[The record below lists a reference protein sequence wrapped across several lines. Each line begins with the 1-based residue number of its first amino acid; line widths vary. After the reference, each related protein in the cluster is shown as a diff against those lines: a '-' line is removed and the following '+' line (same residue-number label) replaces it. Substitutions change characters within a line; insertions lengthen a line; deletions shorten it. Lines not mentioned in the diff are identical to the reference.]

1 MEIERILGVEVIAPE
16 DGDPGRTQYKFFSR
30 STGASVALA
39 SDLSGQPDGLFSA
52 ALKIGIKRPDIY
64 DFAVVKLP
72 ERGPAAGVFTRNRCA
87 SPAVQIDRAHL
98 ADGFAQA
105 LVVISKNANVFTP
118 TDRPDAE
125 QVVATIADALSVR
138 PADVLISCT
147 GVIGVPLPVEKI
159 VTAARSVP
167 GLLAP
172 GLSMQVAEAI
182 LTTDRGPKVCSA
194 RSGEVALAGMTKGAG
209 MIEPDMATLLTYFF
223 TNLAAP
229 PARLQDMLS
238 RICER
243 TFNSISVDT
252 DTSTSDS
259 IILFSTGEVPATPDR
274 LADLEAALAAGMVK
288 LSRDVVFQ
296 AEGATKL
303 IEVSVRQAASDLHA
317 RQVAKFVV
325 NSPLVK
331 TAVFG
336 ADPNWGRIVMAIGKP
351 GQDSRGLLDPAKVR
365 IAFDGDPV
373 FEHGRIRESLL
384 SDIAQ
389 RIKRRKKV
397 TVTVDLGEGTG
408 EWTAWGCDLSYDY
421 VKTNSEYTS

>member
-1 MEIERILGVEVIAPE
+1 MNGERILGVDVITPE
-16 DGDPGRTQYKFFSR
+16 DGDPTRTRYQFPSLA
-30 STGASVALA
+30 TGATVALT
-39 SDLSGQPDGLFSA
+39 SDLSHQPGRLFSA
-52 ALKIGIKRPDIY
+52 ALKAGVKRPGEY

-87 SPAVQIDRAHL
+87 SPAVQIDREHL

-118 TDRPDAE
+118 TDRRDAE
-125 QVVATIADALSVR
+125 QVIDAVSAALSVR
-138 PADVLISCT
+138 RSDVLISCT
-147 GVIGVPLPVEKI
+147 GVIGAPLPVEKI
-159 VTAARSVP
+159 VTAAKSVP
-167 GLLAP
+167 DALKP
-172 GLSMQVAEAI
+172 GLSMEVAEAI
-182 LTTDRGPKVCSA
+182 LTTDRAPKVCSA
-194 RSGEVALAGMTKGAG
+194 RMGDVTLAGMTKGAG

-223 TNLAAP
+223 TNVSAS
-229 PARLQDMLS
+229 PARLQEMLG

-259 IILFSTGEVPATPDR
+259 LILFSTGQVPATPDR
-274 LADLEAALAAGMVK
+274 LADLETALAAGMIK

-303 IEVSVRQAASDLHA
+303 LEVNVRRGASEKHA
-317 RQVAKFVV
+317 KQVAKFVV

-331 TAVFG
+331 TAIFG

-351 GQDSRGLLDPAKVR
+351 GQDGNGPLDPAKVC
-365 IAFDGDPV
+365 IAFDGRRI
-373 FEHGRIRESLL
+373 FEYGHFHDARLTEIAEQIR
-384 SDIAQ
+384 
-389 RIKRRKKV
+389 KRKKV
-397 TVTVDLGEGTG
+397 TVTVELGEGTG